1 MHIEKMTEASK
12 KSDHDNTLSGVLPR
26 LSRNMGWDKQLDLY
40 SIFINWRDI
49 VGEDFQEHAE
59 PQKIERGVLWLEV
72 ENSSWLQ
79 HFQFAK
85 MELMESLNRCL
96 KLNSI
101 KDIKMV
107 LPKGDVSKKRGMSGP
122 VVTFVRPSA
131 EKISAFQR
139 QVECIADEK
148 CREALMQ
155 FWYLAEACKRE
166 KK

>member
-1 MHIEKMTEASK
+1 MTTANK
-12 KSDHDNTLSGVLPR
+12 KSDNDNTISGVLPR
-26 LSRNMGWDKQLDLY
+26 LSRNMGWQKQLDLH
-40 SIFINWRDI
+40 SIFINWKEI
-49 VGEDFQEHAE
+49 VGEDFKDHAE
-59 PQKIERGVLWLEV
+59 PQKVERGVLWLEV

-85 MELMESLNRCL
+85 MELIESLNRRL

-107 LPKGDVSKKRGMSGP
+107 LPKGEVKKNLEKPGP

-131 EKISAFQR
+131 AKISAFQR